1 MKINVSEISRVDG
14 ASMNISFEEPILD
27 VIEPQDGFTFE
38 KPVSFNGKITNISRI
53 LKLDGILKFYYTANC
68 SRCLK
73 PITGEGEIH
82 ITEDFMEGE
91 SNENIDVYSFQGY
104 YIELDKALFDNIILS
119 LPVKLL
125 CSDDCK
131 GICLMC
137 GKDLNE
143 GQCNC
148 EHIEINPKLEVLK
161 NFYNN

>member
-1 MKINVSEISRVDG
+1 MKISVSEISRVDG
-14 ASMNISFEEPILD
+14 ASMNIDFEEPILD
-27 VIEPQDGFTFE
+27 VIETQNGFVFE
-38 KPVSFNGKITNISRI
+38 KPVSFNGKITNISGI

-82 ITEDFMEGE
+82 VIEDFVEGE
-91 SNENIDVYSFQGY
+91 SNEDIDVYTFIGSSIQ
-104 YIELDKALFDNIILS
+104 LDKALFDNIILS

-131 GICLMC
+131 GICHMC

-143 GQCNC
+143 GQCKC